1 MDDWTVIDISTVFTF
16 LLREVNEG
24 KIEES
29 ELPEEEVKLKKAI
42 HDARLKCASSPNYF
56 ILTVNMNGKGIV
68 GDRRKLLS
76 IIMRN
81 FFASVI
87 FCQELPGC
95 FKKEVVEQ
103 CGTGGYEF
111 VANGNQAAVTWLM
124 EDFVGEPVNAT
135 DTSIRRIKERLDKRA
150 DIDTSEVLT
159 RIAMVKLQRRNGD
172 FRCAPFLAVSWHG
185 PHIKTKTPIAKNKVF
200 AGLVCFLREVCKE
213 EKMSFIIGGDF
224 NLNTLELD
232 LDKHVFLENYE
243 LTARAESKLLQ
254 NIPGRFKYIP
264 YKDNFVLFPWKGD
277 IKVSSVRPFEFE
289 DAEAPSSDLT
299 EKDHKDFDQR
309 KQSNTSRKDLLDHDP
324 IVGVLHLA
332 KQTGKWI
339 SHFRFVVTLVMKA
352 SLSAKLCI

>member
-1 MDDWTVIDISTVFTF
+1 MITDISAAFTF
-16 LLREVNEG
+16 LLREVEEG

-29 ELPEEEVKLKKAI
+29 ELPEEEAKLKKAI
-42 HDARLKCASSPNYF
+42 QDARLKWVTTPSYF

-68 GDRRKLLS
+68 ADRRKLLS

-81 FFASVI
+81 VFASVI

-111 VANGNQAAVTWLM
+111 VSNGNQAAVMWLM
-124 EDFVGEPVNAT
+124 EDFVGQPVNT
-135 DTSIRRIKERLDKRA
+135 TGTSIRRIKERLDKRA
-150 DIDTSEVLT
+150 DIDSSEVLT
-159 RIAMVKLQRRNGD
+159 RIAMVKLQNRKGD

-185 PHIKTKTPIAKNKVF
+185 PHIKAKTPIAKNKVF
-200 AGLVCFLREVCKE
+200 AGLICFLREVCKE

-232 LDKHVFLENYE
+232 LDKDVFLENYE

-254 NIPGRFKYIP
+254 KIPGRFEYIP
-264 YKDNFVLFPWKGD
+264 YKDNFVLCPWKGD

-289 DAEAPSSDLT
+289 NAEAPSSDIT
-299 EKDHKDFDQR
+299 ERDHKDFDQR
-309 KQSNTSRKDLLDHDP
+309 KQSNTSRNDLLDHDP

-332 KQTGKWI
+332 KETGKWI
-339 SHFRFVVTLVMKA
+339 SYFLVVVLE
-352 SLSAKLCI
+352 